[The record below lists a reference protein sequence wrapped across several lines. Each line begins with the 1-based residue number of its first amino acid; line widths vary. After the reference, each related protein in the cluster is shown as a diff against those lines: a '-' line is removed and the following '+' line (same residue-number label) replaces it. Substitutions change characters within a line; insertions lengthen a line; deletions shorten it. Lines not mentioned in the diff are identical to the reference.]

1 MALTRERSIPPP
13 RTPRKNTVPDDVLEN
28 TSRTAFPVEA
38 SKPQVIGMRVRFLG
52 VLMAVAVGA
61 LLFNY
66 ARLEWKLA
74 EATIT
79 PSNLRGAIKL
89 RDGTVMA
96 ESFEPRKGDAT
107 VTDAELLA
115 GQVRRYPQG
124 SLAGQVLG
132 FKGRDR
138 GLEGIE
144 YFSEKTLSGGQD
156 VILTLDPTI
165 QATAEAT
172 LEQEII
178 DQNADAGSVVALEA
192 GTGRLLAVASYP
204 RFNPERRER
213 YDGTQWL
220 NRPFRNQ
227 FEPGSTMKAMVA
239 AALINEGAATPET
252 TVEAPMWRNVTGHI
266 INDVIKHKSL
276 LTLKEVLRYSS
287 NVGISKLT
295 ENRLSEKTLHTYLQE
310 YGFGQPMRLEG
321 ASPARGSLRDWQTWR
336 PIDHATATFGQGEST
351 TTLQLA
357 TAFSVLM
364 NDGMLIPPRLIEGA
378 PRDASRRILSVQ
390 AARTTRD
397 MLRAAVEDGLPQLAV
412 IPGYCIGGKTGTAQT
427 AINGR
432 YSSDVFGAIFAG
444 FFPCDKPR
452 VTMVVEIY
460 NPKKQIHGALVAAP
474 VFRGI
479 AEEVLAH
486 WGVAP
491 KDVSKDGGA
500 RK

>member
-1 MALTRERSIPPP
+1 MALTRERPAPPP
-13 RTPRKNTVPDDVLEN
+13 KAPRKNTVRDDVLEDASL
-28 TSRTAFPVEA
+28 TVFPEL
-38 SKPQVIGMRVRFLG
+38 SGPQVIGSRVRFLG
-52 VLMAVAVGA
+52 VLMALAVGA
-61 LLFNY
+61 LLFSY
-66 ARLEWKLA
+66 ARLEWTLA
-74 EATIT
+74 EATVT

-107 VTDAELLA
+107 VSSTELLA

-132 FKGRDR
+132 FKGRDK
-138 GLEGIE
+138 GLEGVE
-144 YFSEKTLSGGQD
+144 YFSEKTLGAGQD
-156 VILTLDPTI
+156 LTLTLDSTI

-172 LEQEII
+172 LEKEII
-178 DQNADAGSVVALEA
+178 DQQADAGSVIALEA

-227 FEPGSTMKAMVA
+227 FEPGSTMKALVA
-239 AALINEGAATPET
+239 GALINEGAVTPDT

-266 INDVIKHKSL
+266 INDAIKHKEH
-276 LTLKEVLRYSS
+276 LTLREVLRYSS
-287 NVGISKLT
+287 NVGISKLA
-295 ENRLSEKTLHTYLQE
+295 ESRLSEKTLHDYLVE
-310 YGFGQPMRLEG
+310 YGIGQPMTLEG
-321 ASPARGSLRDWQTWR
+321 SSPARGSLRDWQSWR

-351 TTLQLA
+351 TTLQLV
-357 TAFSVLM
+357 TAFSVLT
-364 NDGMLIPPRLIEGA
+364 NDGLLIPPRLIENA
-378 PRDASRRILSVQ
+378 KVQPSKRVLSAQ

-397 MLRAAVEDGLPQLAV
+397 MLRTAVEDGIPHLAA
-412 IPGYCIGGKTGTAQT
+412 IPGYCVGGKTGTAQT

-460 NPKKQIHGALVAAP
+460 NPKKQIHGSLVAAP
-474 VFRGI
+474 VFKEI

-486 WGVAP
+486 WGIAP
-491 KDVSKDGGA
+491 KDVPGK
-500 RK
+500 K

>member
-1 MALTRERSIPPP
+1 MALTRERPVQPAKPQTQTKS
-13 RTPRKNTVPDDVLEN
+13 TVQDGIPDDMSQRV
-28 TSRTAFPVEA
+28 FPEL
-38 SKPQVIGMRVRFLG
+38 SGPQVIGSRVRFLG
-52 VLMAVAVGA
+52 ALMVLAVGA
-61 LLFNY
+61 LMVSY
-66 ARLEWKLA
+66 ARLEWNLA
-74 EATIT
+74 EATVT
-79 PSNLRGAIKL
+79 PSHLRGAIKL

-96 ESFEPRKGDAT
+96 ESFEPREGDLSISS
-107 VTDAELLA
+107 AELLA

-132 FKGRDR
+132 FKGRDK
-138 GLEGIE
+138 GLEGVE
-144 YFSEKTLSGGQD
+144 YFSEKTLSAGQD
-156 VILTLDPTI
+156 VTLTIDPTI

-172 LEQEII
+172 LEKQIL

-213 YDGTQWL
+213 YDGAQWL

-227 FEPGSTMKAMVA
+227 FEPGSTMKALVA
-239 AALINEGAATPET
+239 AALVNEGAATPDT

-266 INDVIKHKSL
+266 INDAIRHKGV

-295 ENRLSEKTLHTYLQE
+295 ENRLSAQTLHTYLTE
-310 YGFGQPMRLEG
+310 YGFGQPMKLEG
-321 ASPARGSLRDWQTWR
+321 GSPARGLVRDWRTWR

-364 NDGMLIPPRLIEGA
+364 NDGVLIPPRLIEAA
-378 PRDASRRILSVQ
+378 PVAASKRILSVQ

-397 MLRAAVEDGLPQLAV
+397 MLRAAVEDGLPHLAV

-427 AINGR
+427 AINGH

-460 NPKKQIHGALVAAP
+460 NPKKQIHGSLVAAP
-474 VFRGI
+474 VFREI

-486 WGVAP
+486 WGIAP
-491 KDVSKDGGA
+491 KDIKA
-500 RK
+500 KK